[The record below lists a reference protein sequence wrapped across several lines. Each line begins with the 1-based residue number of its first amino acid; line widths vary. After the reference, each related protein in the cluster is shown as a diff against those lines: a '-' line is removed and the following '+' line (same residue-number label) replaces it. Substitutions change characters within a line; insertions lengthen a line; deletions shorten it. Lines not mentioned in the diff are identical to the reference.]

1 MKHLLSVPLLLLS
14 LAACGGD
21 DDQPPAAARGDSAQ
35 VEAEMAPAASA
46 ASAPADSHAHA
57 HEPHPVEALLP
68 RGTVRAEVL
77 GMQVPPRLGQLMA
90 KMQTAAA
97 GDAQWFEAYV
107 KEHGKPGEPLPY
119 DPRLGL
125 TEAEYRELVGLA
137 EQMQLQPVAQTDLS
151 FRRERDGRWV
161 VDGGSGAPEL
171 TGIVIDVARDQVE
184 TPLGVATQRRAVT
197 PAPEQRAA
205 GPWSGVQWTHS
216 QADPSTRSGTVIAFA
231 LGRLQEDGRGVLY
244 YEARQVEGGQ
254 MRRQNQ
260 IVLRYNLPR

>member
-1 MKHLLSVPLLLLS
+1 M
-14 LAACGGD
+14 
-21 DDQPPAAARGDSAQ
+21 
-35 VEAEMAPAASA
+35 
-46 ASAPADSHAHA
+46 
-57 HEPHPVEALLP
+57 EALLP

-77 GMQVPPRLGQLMA
+77 GMEVPARLGQLMA

-97 GDAQWFEAYV
+97 GDPQWFEAYV

-125 TEAEYRELVGLA
+125 TEAEYREMVGLA
-137 EQMQLQPVAQTDLS
+137 EQMQLQPVGQTDLS

-184 TPLGVATQRRAVT
+184 TPRGMATQRRAVT

-216 QADPSTRSGTVIAFA
+216 QADAATRSGTVIAFA

-244 YEARQVEGGQ
+244 YEARQAENGQ

-260 IVLRYNLPR
+260 TVLRYNLPR